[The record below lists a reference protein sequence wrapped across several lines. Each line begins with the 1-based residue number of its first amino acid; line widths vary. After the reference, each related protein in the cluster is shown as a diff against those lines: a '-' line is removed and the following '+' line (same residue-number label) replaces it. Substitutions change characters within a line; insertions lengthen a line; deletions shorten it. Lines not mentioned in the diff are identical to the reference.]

1 MVKNDPSLTDRVVR
15 HLIKASKH
23 VAVAMKYNPMLPKPD
38 DGSTARYYA
47 FHALGSPLF
56 NSPEVIKALKDGL
69 KDKDKLASSAAAKS
83 LAEKGNADQETID
96 RLIVEFR
103 DKTSYTRSRAITSL
117 GEMLQGM
124 DPVNEDIVSVILE
137 AVTDSDRHVKMYGVM
152 HLAGIPIDKDSPYR
166 EKVIEAALKASRDDH
181 RFVRISSLVALRK
194 WGPVDDR
201 FFDRITDFLT
211 DSAEMVRYNTVLSLE
226 DFASGVKNPYPAF
239 QKALNS
245 DDPFVREAAAKILIQ
260 HLEEKVVV
268 DESKKMD
275 KDQQGRLRQ
284 LSKDLSSENPQTRQ
298 ETIDFLIKIARPDI
312 ANLFVQLHDSNPNK
326 TVWPRMVFK
335 WIGDATAAGD
345 PAYCKRFRNRRCYG
359 TCFCG

>member
-1 MVKNDPSLTDRVVR
+1 
-15 HLIKASKH
+15 
-23 VAVAMKYNPMLPKPD
+23 
-38 DGSTARYYA
+38 
-47 FHALGSPLF
+47 
-56 NSPEVIKALKDGL
+56 
-69 KDKDKLASSAAAKS
+69 
-83 LAEKGNADQETID
+83 
-96 RLIVEFR
+96 
-103 DKTSYTRSRAITSL
+103 
-117 GEMLQGM
+117 
-124 DPVNEDIVSVILE
+124 
-137 AVTDSDRHVKMYGVM
+137 
-152 HLAGIPIDKDSPYR
+152 GIPIDKDSPYR

-260 HLEEKVVV
+260 HLDEKVVV

-335 WIGDATAAGD
+335 WIGDATAQAIPLIVKDLETGD
-345 PAYCKRFRNRRCYG
+345 VMARVSAANNLGEIGFVAQKALPALNESVRNDVSSEVRKAAQNALKQIEIPQSSDVKDNNDNNK
-359 TCFCG
+359 TKEK